1 MGCYQECSHELLKG
15 GARCDTVEAAVFVS
29 GVLLLE
35 RLSQQT
41 HNSQA
46 IKGHTFLT
54 LVCFFFSLSPFHSC
68 PPDCNVMFYRLCL
81 VSLLKLKREL
91 RGSR

>member
-1 MGCYQECSHELLKG
+1 MGCYQERSSHELLKG
-15 GARCDTVEAAVFVS
+15 GARCDPVEAAVLVS

-41 HNSQA
+41 YNSQA

-54 LVCFFFSLSPFHSC
+54 LV
-68 PPDCNVMFYRLCL
+68 
-81 VSLLKLKREL
+81 
-91 RGSR
+91 

>member
-1 MGCYQECSHELLKG
+1 MGCYQERSSQELLKG
-15 GARCDTVEAAVFVS
+15 GARCDPVEAAVLVS

-41 HNSQA
+41 YNSQA

-54 LVCFFFSLSPFHSC
+54 LV
-68 PPDCNVMFYRLCL
+68 
-81 VSLLKLKREL
+81 
-91 RGSR
+91 